1 MGVLSESQ
9 HDAIWQHD
17 RWGTHPHGNLGQI
30 LNCCGKRLAFVYT
43 GAMLSIGFRQRSAR
57 GVVMRP
63 MRLVLAAAA
72 LLALSEPLWAFQES
86 GASQPEAEAPAEAP
100 KNLPA
105 PSKSL
110 NLKMPEMSIGQGT
123 GTEVKIP
130 GFGTVGVLPKLDFGL
145 ELLYGA
151 TDARGPRP
159 DDKSEPSDVQIR
171 GTIKHRF

>member
-1 MGVLSESQ
+1 
-9 HDAIWQHD
+9 
-17 RWGTHPHGNLGQI
+17 
-30 LNCCGKRLAFVYT
+30 
-43 GAMLSIGFRQRSAR
+43 
-57 GVVMRP
+57 MRF
-63 MRLVLAAAA
+63 VLAAAA
-72 LLALSEPLWAFQES
+72 LCALSEPLLAFQES
-86 GASQPEAEAPAEAP
+86 GSSSPTTEEAPSVEPP
-100 KNLPA
+100 KSLPP

-151 TDARGPRP
+151 TDTRGRP